1 MRAVWGCAVAA
12 LTFEK
17 LTALAR
23 YRDATERQQSCAGAT
38 APSFICASCRR
49 SRLQAGRKKVCKGV
63 YRCAECQSVRDE
75 KVAQEVR
82 SA

>member
-63 YRCAECQSVRDE
+63 YRCAECHHASE
-75 KVAQEVR
+75 YGKAIKG
-82 SA
+82 AA

>member
-1 MRAVWGCAVAA
+1 MAA

-23 YRDATERQQSCAGAT
+23 YRDATERQRSCAGAT

-63 YRCAECQSVRDE
+63 YRCAACHQALEQR
-75 KVAQEVR
+75 KAR
-82 SA
+82 MGAA

>member
-63 YRCAECQSVRDE
+63 YRCAECHQALEQRGRQGG
-75 KVAQEVR
+75 A
-82 SA
+82 A